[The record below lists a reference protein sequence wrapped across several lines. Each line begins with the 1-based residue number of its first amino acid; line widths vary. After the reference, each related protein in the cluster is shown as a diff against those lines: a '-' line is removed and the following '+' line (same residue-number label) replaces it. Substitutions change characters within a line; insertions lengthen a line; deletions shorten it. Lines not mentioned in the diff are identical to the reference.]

1 MLEIENLSV
10 DLAEVRVLDSVST
23 CVNEGG
29 WLGLIGP
36 NGAGK
41 TTLLRAVAGLVPYR
55 GEIRIAG
62 RSSVAAS
69 RRDAARLVAYVPQ
82 RPVLPPAMT
91 VTDYVLLGR
100 SAHHSFLGAE
110 TRRDRR
116 VVKAVIDRLELGTLA
131 RRPLG
136 QLSGGESQRAVLAR
150 ALVQEAPVLVMD
162 EPTTSLDLGHAQL
175 VLELTDELR
184 REHALSVL
192 CALHDLTIA
201 GQYADELLVLS
212 GGRAVA
218 SGAPREVLTGPQITT
233 VFDATVEILDGRSGV
248 VVAPARP
255 QRSHEPTARRSARRE
270 AEGVLQQ

>member
-10 DLAEVRVLDSVST
+10 DLGETRVLDSVST
-23 CVNEGG
+23 RLDEGC
-29 WLGLIGP
+29 WLGLVGP

-41 TTLLRAVAGLVPYR
+41 TTLLRAVAGLVGYS

-62 RSSVAAS
+62 RSSLTAS
-69 RRDAARLVAYVPQ
+69 RREAARLVAYVPQ
-82 RPVLPPAMT
+82 RPLLPPAMT

-100 SAHHSFLGAE
+100 SAHHSFLGGE

-116 VVKAVIDRLELGTLA
+116 VVATVLDRLGLAALA

-136 QLSGGESQRAVLAR
+136 QVSGGEAQRAVLAR
-150 ALVQEAPVLVMD
+150 ALAQEAPVLVMD
-162 EPTTSLDLGHAQL
+162 EPTASLDLGHGQL

-201 GQYADELLVLS
+201 GQYADRLLVLS
-212 GGRAVA
+212 GGRAVS
-218 SGAPREVLTGPQITT
+218 SGSPHEVLTGARVEAI
-233 VFDATVEILDGRSGV
+233 FDATVEILDGRDGI

-255 QRSHEPTARRSARRE
+255 HRPADPTSWASRRE
-270 AEGVLQQ
+270 AAVQ

>member
-1 MLEIENLSV
+1 MMLEIDDLSV
-10 DLAEVRVLDSVST
+10 DLGGNRVLDSVSASVEKG
-23 CVNEGG
+23 C
-29 WLGLIGP
+29 WLALVGP

-41 TTLLRAVAGLVPYR
+41 TTLLRAVAGLVTYH
-55 GEIRIAG
+55 GEIRIGG
-62 RSSVAAS
+62 RPSLTAN
-69 RRDAARLVAYVPQ
+69 RREAARLVAYVPQ
-82 RPVLPPAMT
+82 RPILPPAMT

-116 VVKAVIDRLELGTLA
+116 VVATVLDRLGLGPFAHRTL
-131 RRPLG
+131 G
-136 QLSGGESQRAVLAR
+136 EVSGGEAQRAVLAR
-150 ALVQEAPVLVMD
+150 ALAQEAPVLVMD
-162 EPTTSLDLGHAQL
+162 EPTASLDLGHGQL

-201 GQYADELLVLS
+201 GQYADQLLVLS

-218 SGAPREVLTGPQITT
+218 SGSPREVLTGPRIESI
-233 VFDATVEILDGRSGV
+233 FEASVEIFDGRHGI

-255 QRSHEPTARRSARRE
+255 DRSGDPTRWASRLENE
-270 AEGVLQQ
+270 AAVR